1 MASVVE
7 TQDESNVKMI
17 PEYVLNI
24 TGVVPTTFFEVTGC
38 ILVASLVLIL
48 FCKDVKK
55 GFRLVFLIA
64 LIEYITLIYSSTVF
78 CRLSLPERKYDFHP
92 FWTYNAIMDGENL
105 YIGEI
110 LMNIVMFIPVG
121 LLLGFAIK
129 GLKWWQVLLIGG
141 GISFSIEI
149 LQFVLMRG
157 FSEIDDIMHNTLGC
171 MIGYGIY
178 SLVRVG
184 YESISERRLGVL

>member
-17 PEYVLNI
+17 PKYVLNI
-24 TGVVPTTFFEVTGC
+24 TGGVPSTFFEVTGC
-38 ILVASLVLIL
+38 ILVASLVLFI
-48 FCKDVKK
+48 FCEDVKK
-55 GFRLVFLIA
+55 GFRLIFLIT
-64 LIEYITLIYSSTVF
+64 LIEYIILIYCSTVF
-78 CRLSLPERKYDFHP
+78 CRPSQSERKYDFHP
-92 FWTYNAIMDGENL
+92 FWTYNAIWGGENL

-121 LLLGFAIK
+121 LLLGFAIRA
-129 GLKWWQVLLIGG
+129 LKWWQVLLIGG

-149 LQFVLMRG
+149 LQFVLMKG
-157 FSEIDDIMHNTLGC
+157 FSEIDDLMHNTLGC
-171 MIGYGIY
+171 LVGYVIY

-184 YESISERRLGVL
+184 YEKISERRLAIL